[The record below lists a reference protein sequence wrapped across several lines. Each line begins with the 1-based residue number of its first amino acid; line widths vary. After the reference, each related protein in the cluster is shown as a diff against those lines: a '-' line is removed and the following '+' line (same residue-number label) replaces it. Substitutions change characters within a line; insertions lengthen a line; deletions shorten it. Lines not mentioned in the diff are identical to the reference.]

1 MTTMIILVLMSND
14 NNENAQDAIFNE
26 CTGIEVLIQVD
37 GPERL
42 APEGD
47 EFRDKCS
54 AAWREEQ

>member
-1 MTTMIILVLMSND
+1 MSND